1 MTEAPRRR
9 PRDDREPA
17 TAGRRYAV
25 SESVLF
31 RELQGE
37 AVLLEIESGVYFG
50 LNEIGSRIWNLLVAH
65 GDLERVLTDL
75 LDEYDVSEKRLRA
88 DLEAFLATLVERQLV
103 RRL

>member
-17 TAGRRYAV
+17 SQGCRYAV

-65 GDLERVLTDL
+65 GDLERVLIDL
-75 LDEYDVSEKRLRA
+75 LDEYDVSEKRLRG

>member
-9 PRDDREPA
+9 QRDDREPA
-17 TAGRRYAV
+17 TSGRRYAV

-65 GDLERVLTDL
+65 GELERVLTEL
-75 LDEYDVSEKRLRA
+75 LDEYDVSERRLRA

>member
-1 MTEAPRRR
+1 MTEALRRR
-9 PRDDREPA
+9 PSDDQVPA
-17 TAGRRYAV
+17 TPGRQYAV

-75 LDEYDVSEKRLRA
+75 LDEYDVSEERLRA

>member
-1 MTEAPRRR
+1 MTEALRRR
-9 PRDDREPA
+9 PSEDRAPA
-17 TAGRRYAV
+17 TPGRRYAV

-88 DLEAFLATLVERQLV
+88 DLEAFLAILVERQLV

>member
-1 MTEAPRRR
+1 MTA
-9 PRDDREPA
+9 EPSQS
-17 TAGRRYAV
+17 GRRYAV

-65 GDLERVLTDL
+65 GDIERVLDDL
-75 LDEYDVSEKRLRA
+75 LAEYDVSEERLRR
-88 DLEAFLATLVERQLV
+88 DLESFLATLCDRQLV
-103 RRL
+103 RLL